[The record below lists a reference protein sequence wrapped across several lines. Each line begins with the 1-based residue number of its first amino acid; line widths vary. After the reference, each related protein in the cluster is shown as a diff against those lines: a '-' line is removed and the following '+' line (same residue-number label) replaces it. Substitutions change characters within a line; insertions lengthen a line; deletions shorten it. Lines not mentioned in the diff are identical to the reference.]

1 MTVGTIGIDDII
13 LPETSGDSPVPDLA
27 AAVSAE
33 TTEADVPAADT
44 AADTAGDDAEA
55 TDG

>member
-33 TTEADVPAADT
+33 TAEADSPAAGT